1 MRIEDAVYASRIAKE
16 YGYSLGGGKEFYN
29 LSKNLDNDEVVNKIL
44 KNVLI
49 SPMKKI
55 IENSGEDYDNI
66 IKKLDS
72 KDLHYGYDAYNSK
85 IVDLISSGIIDSTY
99 VLIETLKN
107 AFSISSILLTTSLI
121 IVNINKKE
129 VKNITEVL

>member
-1 MRIEDAVYASRIAKE
+1 
-16 YGYSLGGGKEFYN
+16 
-29 LSKNLDNDEVVNKIL
+29 
-44 KNVLI
+44 
-49 SPMKKI
+49 MKKI

-121 IVNINKKE
+121 IVNIN
-129 VKNITEVL
+129 LFS